1 MTPDERVETALGHR
15 FRDRQLLDL
24 ALTHRSAGRQGRA
37 DRQHNER
44 LEFLGDAVLGQLVA
58 ERLYRLRPLES
69 EDALSIVRASLVRKE
84 TLAEISVTL
93 GLGDAIRLGS
103 GERQSG
109 GHKRPSILANALE
122 ALIGAVYLDGGH
134 EAAGTLIDRLYGD
147 RLVTASADAAKD
159 AKTRLQE
166 YLQAQN
172 QALPVYAVEAVSGL
186 AHARVFSVSCR
197 IPAWDLC
204 ISAQGTSRRAAEI
217 AAAGRALDEVHKR
230 GF

>member
-1 MTPDERVETALGHR
+1 MTPDERVESALGHR

-84 TLAEISVTL
+84 TLAEIASIL

-204 ISAQGTSRRAAEI
+204 IAAQGTSRRAAEV

>member
-1 MTPDERVETALGHR
+1 MTPDERIEAALGYQ
-15 FRDRQLLDL
+15 FRDRELFTL
-24 ALTHRSAGRQGRA
+24 ALTHRSAGKAGRA

-44 LEFLGDAVLGQLVA
+44 
-58 ERLYRLRPLES
+58 LES

-84 TLAEISVTL
+84 TLATMAATL
-93 GLGDAIRLGS
+93 GLGDAIRLGT

-122 ALIGAVYLDGGH
+122 ALIGAVFLDGGH
-134 EAAGTLIDRLYGD
+134 EAAGALVDRLYGD

-166 YLQAQN
+166 YLQGQN
-172 QALPVYAVEAVSGL
+172 QALPVYAVERVSGL

-197 IPAWDLC
+197 VPAWDLC

-217 AAAGRALDEVHKR
+217 AAAGRALDEVQKR
-230 GF
+230 GL